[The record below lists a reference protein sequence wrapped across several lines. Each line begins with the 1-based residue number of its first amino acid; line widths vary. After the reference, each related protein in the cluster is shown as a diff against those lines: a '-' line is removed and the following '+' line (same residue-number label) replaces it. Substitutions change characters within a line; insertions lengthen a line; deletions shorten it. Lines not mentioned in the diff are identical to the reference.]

1 MLCECCGEGKDP
13 MNETETEWQCNDCE
27 QWNDKETEPVV
38 IPDAAV
44 EHMQRW
50 ANARDMTTREMMLSI
65 AFVHEI
71 MRVLDDLKKEKSGG

>member
-1 MLCECCGEGKDP
+1 
-13 MNETETEWQCNDCE
+13 
-27 QWNDKETEPVV
+27 
-38 IPDAAV
+38 V